1 MNIARNDGHGMK
13 KHFCFLLI
21 GLLFFNAYTV
31 AQTRPNIVF
40 ILADDLGYGEIEPF
54 GQRLIKTPNLSRM
67 ANEGMILTN
76 HYAGTSVCAPSRC
89 SLMTGLHTGHSE
101 VRGNQQYKIKNGQ
114 SPISDQTVTVAE
126 LLKTVGYTTGL
137 IGKWGL
143 GDVGTTGDPNK
154 QGFDFFYGYTDQV
167 LAHNHFP
174 QFLIRNGAKEYLRN
188 EVEYLDSTKW
198 GSITKSRK
206 DFADELFMNE
216 AIKFITENRQ
226 RNFFLYLPFIIPHCN
241 DEGPK
246 DFQYEAPS
254 QREYA
259 SLPWSKDEKDY
270 AASISYL
277 DEYIGKI
284 LEHLK
289 NLQLDSNTLVI
300 FTSDNGPR
308 VNQMRFKS
316 SGNLRGFKRD
326 LYEGGVRVPFV
337 AWWPGQIKAQGV
349 SDHVSTFWDFLP
361 TACTLA
367 GVKQPYTSDG
377 ISYLPTLIGK
387 GNQMH
392 HGYVYFEFHEAGG
405 AQAVRKGKWK
415 AVVRGVKTETPS
427 PIELYDLENDP
438 AESKNLA
445 SQFPEISTQMSSIIK
460 KEHVPSSVFVL
471 PADSN

>member
-1 MNIARNDGHGMK
+1 MK
-13 KHFCFLLI
+13 KYFPYLIVTALLS
-21 GLLFFNAYTV
+21 FNAGIV

-40 ILADDLGYGEIEPF
+40 ILADDMGYGEIEPF
-54 GQRLIKTPNLSRM
+54 GQTLIKTPNLTRM
-67 ANEGMILTN
+67 AKEGMKLTN

-89 SLMTGLHTGHSE
+89 ALMTGLHTGHAE

-114 SPISDQTVTVAE
+114 LPISDQAVTVAE
-126 LLKTVGYTTGL
+126 LLKISGYATGL

-143 GDVGTTGDPNK
+143 GDTGTTGDPNK

-188 EVEYLDSTKW
+188 EVEYLDSSKW

-216 AIKFITENRQ
+216 AIKFITENRS

-241 DEGPK
+241 DEGLK
-246 DFQYEAPS
+246 DFQYEVPS
-254 QREYA
+254 QREYV
-259 SLPWSKDEKDY
+259 SQTWSKDEKDY

-277 DEYIGKI
+277 DEYVGKI
-284 LEHLK
+284 LDHLK
-289 NLQLDSNTLVI
+289 KLHLDSNTLVI

-326 LYEGGVRVPFV
+326 LYEGGVRVPFI
-337 AWWPGQIKAQGV
+337 AWWPGHIKNNSV
-349 SDHVSTFWDFLP
+349 SDHVSTFWDFMP
-361 TACTLA
+361 TVCTLA
-367 GVKQPYTSDG
+367 GVQQHYDSDG
-377 ISYLPTLIGK
+377 ISYLPTLLAK
-387 GNQMH
+387 GNQVKH
-392 HGYVYFEFHEAGG
+392 DYVYFEFHEGDG

-415 AVVRGVKTETPS
+415 AVVRGVKSEKPS
-427 PIELYDLENDP
+427 ALELYDLENDP
-438 AESKNLA
+438 AEQNNVASK
-445 SQFPEISTQMSSIIK
+445 FPEISAQLSSIIK
-460 KEHVPSSVFVL
+460 KSHEPSEVFAL
-471 PADSN
+471 PLDNH